1 MVIPTPCPA
10 RADRAS
16 VGPATFC
23 DDSAMRRVAVL
34 ALPGVLPLELS
45 VPGRLMAAAT
55 QDGRALYDVRTCA
68 VGGAVTTAA
77 GFDLAGL
84 DGAEVLDGA
93 ETVIIPPSLTA
104 DELQPGEPLPS
115 RIAAALDLV
124 QAEARMVGL
133 CTGVFVLAAA
143 GLLRGRRATTHWQA
157 ADELTR
163 FDPTIRV
170 CKDVLYTI
178 DGRIATS
185 AGGSAA
191 IDLCLQLIRHDHGSV
206 VAAEVARACIVP
218 PWREGGQAQ
227 YVRRPVPSETSGS
240 TTAPIR
246 QWMLDHLG
254 EPLTLRQLARQ
265 ASMSERTLTR
275 TFRDETGSTIGQ
287 WLILQRIEL
296 AKQQLESTHAS
307 IDKIASTCGFGSAAA
322 LRKHFAA
329 HVGLSPSRYR
339 ATFHL

>member
-1 MVIPTPCPA
+1 MI
-10 RADRAS
+10 
-16 VGPATFC
+16 C
-23 DDSAMRRVAVL
+23 DDPAMRRIAVL

-55 QDGRALYDVRTCA
+55 LNGQSLYDVRTCA
-68 VGGAVTTAA
+68 LGEGAVTTAA

-84 DGAEVLDGA
+84 ERPEVLATAD
-93 ETVIIPPSLTA
+93 TVIIPPSLA
-104 DELQPGEPLPS
+104 AEELEPNRPLPADL
-115 RIAAALDLV
+115 AAALALIRMD
-124 QAEARMVGL
+124 ARVVGL

-143 GLLRGRRATTHWQA
+143 GLLRGRPATTHWQA

-163 FDPTIRV
+163 FDPTIKV
-170 CKDVLYTI
+170 CKDVLFTV

-191 IDLCLQLIRHDHGSV
+191 IDLCLHLIREDHGSAV
-206 VAAEVARACIVP
+206 TAEVARACIVP

-227 YVRRPVPSETSGS
+227 YVRRPVPREQAGN
-240 TTAPIR
+240 TTATLR
-246 QWMLDHLG
+246 QWMIDHLG
-254 EPLTLRQLARQ
+254 EPLTLHRLAGQ
-265 ASMSERTLTR
+265 ANLSERTLTR
-275 TFRDETGSTIGQ
+275 TFRAETGHTIAQ
-287 WLILQRIEL
+287 WLTLQRIEL
-296 AKQQLESTHAS
+296 AKEQLESTHAG

>member
-1 MVIPTPCPA
+1 ML
-10 RADRAS
+10 
-16 VGPATFC
+16 C

-55 QDGRALYDVRTCA
+55 QDGRGLYDVRTCA
-68 VGGAVTTAA
+68 LGDGAVTTAA

-84 DGAEVLDGA
+84 HGPELLATAD
-93 ETVIIPPSLTA
+93 TVVVPPSITA
-104 DELQPGEPLPS
+104 DELQPDRPLPPG
-115 RIAAALDLV
+115 IAAALDLV
-124 QAEARMVGL
+124 RADARVVGL

-143 GLLRGRRATTHWQA
+143 GLLGGRRATTHWQA

-163 FDPTIRV
+163 FDATIEV
-170 CKDVLYTI
+170 CGDVLYTI

-191 IDLCLQLIRHDHGSV
+191 IDLCLHLIRHDHGSA

-227 YVRRPVPSETSGS
+227 YVRRPVPREAPGS
-240 TTAPIR
+240 TTATIR

-254 EPLTLRQLARQ
+254 EPLTLSRLARE
-265 ASMSERTLTR
+265 AGMSERTLTR
-275 TFRDETGSTIGQ
+275 TFRAETGHTIGQ
-287 WLILQRIEL
+287 WLTLQRVEL
-296 AKQQLESTHAS
+296 AKEQLESTSLS
-307 IDKIASTCGFGSAAA
+307 IDKVASACGFGSGAAF
-322 LRKHFAA
+322 RKHFAA
-329 HVGLSPSRYR
+329 HVGLPPSRYR
-339 ATFHL
+339 GTFHV